1 MTIDLKFYVGRGMVV
16 NSLLGVGI
24 YRGICTVSLVTIMVS
39 AAAAQQA
46 DRVYVLPEITVVGG
60 GLEGSVESA
69 LIARRESP
77 NAKVVIEGE
86 QLNQFNDLSAGDA
99 IRRLPGVTFPGVNRP
114 REIKLRGI
122 GKEYTQVL
130 IDGRPLIDGDASRN
144 FEVDRIPAS
153 MIERIEITRSPL
165 ANSASLGAAGTVN
178 IITKRQFKRNGGGVS
193 VGAGYLTENGPIGD
207 ISGWTSGEEGA
218 FRYFLGG
225 DYQRRR
231 VNESSSEDIFGAN
244 GTTPNRGTRQSQSR
258 KFDEYF
264 ATGRF
269 EYDIT
274 DADMLTFSPTFSRSH
289 ELRDQSEYRLN
300 GAQTGFD
307 RRTDETRN
315 RTRQT
320 FAAYTEWKHEFSA
333 QTQSR
338 LFLDWQTGS
347 EDTTRDGLQQ
357 TLNPNTGAAAGAP
370 SPDQR
375 IAAIRLGR
383 LAPGFVL
390 NTEFDGHAV
399 EGGFGA
405 SFSTRKEHETRY
417 RNGGVEP
424 NLGRTYR
431 VAEDIFY
438 GYVMDTF
445 SPTGPDEL
453 TVGLRVEHSITKTTD
468 VANDDFRIGAT
479 AINPSLQYKYAL
491 SDALDLRMGVARTLR
506 RPDLRDLTP
515 TLSTNNGSLS
525 SPHARGNPN
534 TKPEDIWGFD
544 GGADWYVLD
553 GKGIVSANIFARN
566 FRDKIENSLF
576 QDPTVAA
583 GWISEPRNVG
593 DGTLYGAELEVR
605 SALDFVGIPNLTAF
619 ANATLMK
626 SRLTDELTGQT
637 RRFAET
643 PNAVTNIG
651 LDYYVPDWK
660 TTFGLNLNTVH
671 GYSQDIAQLTNAP
684 GVLNNVR
691 TEFSTLNRLDFSVK
705 TAISDNFSLSF
716 SALNLLRPTD
726 RRVRTT
732 FDQSGNI
739 TSLIRSAEPSYST
752 YYVRASYTW

>member
-1 MTIDLKFYVGRGMVV
+1 MSKILR
-16 NSLLGVGI
+16 L
-24 YRGICTVSLVTIMVS
+24 GICRGLYAVSFSAVMVGT
-39 AAAAQQA
+39 AAAQQA
-46 DRVYVLPEITVVGG
+46 DNVYILPEITVVGG
-60 GLEGSVESA
+60 ELEGSVESA
-69 LIARRESP
+69 LIARREAP

-99 IRRLPGVTFPGVNRP
+99 IRRLPGVTFPGVNRL

-144 FEVDRIPAS
+144 FEVDRIPAA

-193 VGAGYLTENGPIGD
+193 LGGGYLSDNGPVGD
-207 ISGWTSGEEGA
+207 VSGWASGEEGA

-231 VNESSSEDIFGAN
+231 VNESSAEDVFGA
-244 GTTPNRGTRQSQSR
+244 GGIIGEEGSRQSQGR
-258 KFDEYF
+258 TFDEYF

-274 DADMLTFSPTFSRSH
+274 PADTLTFSPTFSRSH
-289 ELRDQSEYRLN
+289 ELRKQTEYILD
-300 GAQTGFD
+300 TD
-307 RRTDETRN
+307 LTTRTERGDETRN

-320 FAAYTEWKHEFSA
+320 FAAYSEWKHEFSA
-333 QTQSR
+333 DTQSR

-347 EDTTRDGLQQ
+347 EDTTRLGQEFKSDLVTPEDGQDRRF
-357 TLNPNTGAAAGAP
+357 AE
-370 SPDQR
+370 
-375 IAAIRLGR
+375 IRLGR
-383 LAPGFVL
+383 IAPGFVF
-390 NTEFDGHAV
+390 NTELNGHAL

-405 SFSTRKEHETRY
+405 SFSTRKEKETRY
-417 RNGGVEP
+417 RANGKIEP

-431 VAEDIFY
+431 VGEDIFY
-438 GYVMDTF
+438 GYVMDRF

-453 TVGLRVEHSITKTTD
+453 TIGLRVEHSATKTTD
-468 VANDDFRIGAT
+468 DVGDDFRFEAT
-479 AINPSLQYKYAL
+479 AVNPSLQYKYAF
-491 SDALDLRMGVARTLR
+491 SDALDLRMGVVRTLR

-515 TLSTNNGSLS
+515 FLSTSKNGSLS
-525 SPHARGNPN
+525 SPHQRGNPN

-544 GGADWYVLD
+544 GGLDWYILD
-553 GKGIVSANIFARN
+553 NNGIVSANIFARN
-566 FRDKIENSLF
+566 FQNKIENSLF
-576 QDPTVAA
+576 QDPAIA
-583 GWISEPRNVG
+583 SGWISEPRNVG
-593 DGTLYGAELEVR
+593 DGRLYGAELEVR
-605 SALDFVGIPNLTAF
+605 SSLDFVGMPNLTAF
-619 ANATLMK
+619 ANATLIK
-626 SRLTDELTGQT
+626 SRLKDEMTGQT

-660 TTFGLNLNTVH
+660 TTFGVNLNTVY
-671 GYSQDIAQLTNAP
+671 GYSQNIAQITDTP
-684 GVLNNVR
+684 GVLDNVH
-691 TEFSTLNRLDFSVK
+691 TKFSTLNRLDLSVK

-726 RRVRTT
+726 KRVRTT
-732 FDQSGNI
+732 FDQNGDI
-739 TSLIRSAEPSYST
+739 TGLIRSAEPSYST